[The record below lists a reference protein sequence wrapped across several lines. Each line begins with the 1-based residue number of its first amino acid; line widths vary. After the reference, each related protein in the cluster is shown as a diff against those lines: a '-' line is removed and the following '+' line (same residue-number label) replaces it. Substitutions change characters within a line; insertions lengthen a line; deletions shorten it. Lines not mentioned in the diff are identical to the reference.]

1 MVTADVIVS
10 FDVESLFTKVPIDV
24 TVEAARQKLENDS
37 SPPNCT
43 TLPPSH
49 ITDLPNL
56 ILRSTYCHYNGS
68 IDKQTEGAAIRER
81 GFRCYCQ
88 PLYGEFRR
96 TCGNIITL
104 QPYNT
109 FTILARDSIEN
120 FLQHLN
126 HQQPSIYFTKET
138 ERNKKFAFLDTA
150 FTREPNGRL
159 TTSVY
164 RKPTYMIN
172 I

>member
-1 MVTADVIVS
+1 MVTSDVIVS

-37 SPPNCT
+37 SRPNCT
-43 TLPPSH
+43 TLPPNH
-49 ITDLPNL
+49 ITYLPNL
-56 ILRSTYCHYNGS
+56 ILRSTYCQYNGS

-138 ERNKKFAFLDTA
+138 ERNKNSPSSTPHLQENLMD
-150 FTREPNGRL
+150 G
-159 TTSVY
+159 
-164 RKPTYMIN
+164 
-172 I
+172 

>member
-1 MVTADVIVS
+1 MVTSDVIVS

-49 ITDLPNL
+49 IKDLPNI
-56 ILRSTYCHYNGS
+56 ILRSTYCQYNGS

-126 HQQPSIYFTKET
+126 HRQTSIHFTKET
-138 ERNKKFAFLDTA
+138 ERNKKI
-150 FTREPNGRL
+150 RL
-159 TTSVY
+159 PRHRIYKRT
-164 RKPTYMIN
+164 
-172 I
+172 